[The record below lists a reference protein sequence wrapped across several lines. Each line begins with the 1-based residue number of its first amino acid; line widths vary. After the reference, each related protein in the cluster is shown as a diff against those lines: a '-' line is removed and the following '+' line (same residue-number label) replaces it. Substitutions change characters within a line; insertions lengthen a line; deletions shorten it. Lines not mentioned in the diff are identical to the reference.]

1 MCNRTCG
8 MWLARIMPPAPP
20 QFPSFSSSAPAPHK
34 PKTSPAHLL
43 RYQRQHTPSLA
54 PLCQPTIALA
64 TQCLPRPVRSPS
76 PAAVPPPPPP
86 PRNNA
91 AWRRR
96 AGSSQHRPPFTSTKA
111 HASMEPRRR
120 PEYNLEIFADA
131 ACVKDVVKAILHTIF
146 FHRYFT
152 SISPLTRDL
161 LDLTLPAIDD
171 VDLETLIEQ
180 KTFALVRAI
189 DSTHQPR
196 GRGQI
201 VVQFFEKK
209 RRKTYFFGKAD
220 EDVCWEQWTL
230 DVTLAQPRTETDV
243 LKVRRAMTK
252 SLEKAA
258 HKIIAIVNRDKD
270 HIPPITTTDANP
282 FPYQIVVNP
291 KTVNENDW
299 RPRIG
304 LF

>member
-1 MCNRTCG
+1 
-8 MWLARIMPPAPP
+8 
-20 QFPSFSSSAPAPHK
+20 
-34 PKTSPAHLL
+34 
-43 RYQRQHTPSLA
+43 
-54 PLCQPTIALA
+54 
-64 TQCLPRPVRSPS
+64 
-76 PAAVPPPPPP
+76 
-86 PRNNA
+86 
-91 AWRRR
+91 
-96 AGSSQHRPPFTSTKA
+96 
-111 HASMEPRRR
+111 MEPRRR
-120 PEYNLEIFADA
+120 PEYNLDIFADA
-131 ACVKDVVKAILHTIF
+131 ACVQEVVKAILHTIF

-152 SISPLTRDL
+152 SISPLTHDL

-180 KTFALVRAI
+180 KTWALVRAI
-189 DSTHQPR
+189 DNTHQPR
-196 GRGQI
+196 GRAQI
-201 VVQFFEKK
+201 AVQFFEKR
-209 RRKTYFFGKAD
+209 RRKTYFSFGKAD

-258 HKIIAIVNRDKD
+258 LKIIAIVNRDKD

-291 KTVNENDW
+291 KAVSENEW
-299 RPRIG
+299 RPRMG